1 MLGGAGERGKKDG
14 NGDEPDS
21 YVLHVGDPKEK
32 GTTSVDLHHEQSGLT
47 PAS

>member
-1 MLGGAGERGKKDG
+1 MFGGAGERSEKDG

-32 GTTSVDLHHEQSGLT
+32 GLRPWTCTTSNPRWHQ
-47 PAS
+47 